1 MAPYQGHRRGHP
13 RQDHPVRPT
22 QRPRIPA
29 RRPPASRRPRAAAGR
44 RRHQVPGRHLVS
56 TVLEKTGT
64 LAISDLHASIDD
76 KEILRGVDLTVAQ
89 GEVHALMGPNGS
101 GKSTLAYTLMGHP
114 KYEVT
119 AGSVSYRDQDIL
131 GLRPEERARAGLF
144 LSFQYPT
151 AIPGVTMHNFLRT
164 ATKAIHGDEL
174 PPREFRKLVTD
185 QMERLKM
192 DPSFATRYVNDG
204 FSGGEKKR
212 AEILQLGV
220 LRPQIAILDETD
232 SGLDID
238 ALRTVAE
245 GVEALR
251 GPDLGVLLITHYQRI
266 LNYITPDF
274 VGKDAGPASTGPEVS
289 PAERAFAEQHQSDS
303 AREA

>member
-1 MAPYQGHRRGHP
+1 MSVA
-13 RQDHPVRPT
+13 V
-22 QRPRIPA
+22 
-29 RRPPASRRPRAAAGR
+29 
-44 RRHQVPGRHLVS
+44 
-56 TVLEKTGT
+56 KTET
-64 LAISDLHASIDD
+64 RVLAIDNLHASIEG
-76 KEILRGVDLTVAQ
+76 KEILRGLSLDITQ

-114 KYEVT
+114 RYEVT
-119 AGSVSYRDQDIL
+119 EGTVTFRGQDIL
-131 GLRPEERARAGLF
+131 ALAPDERAKAGLF

-164 ATKAIHGDEL
+164 ATKAVHGDEL
-174 PPREFRKLVTD
+174 PPREFRKLVGE

-212 AEILQLGV
+212 AEILQMGV

-266 LNYITPDF
+266 LNYIKPDH
-274 VGKDAGPASTGPEVS
+274 VHVMYRGRVIRSGAADLAQEIEARGYDWIIGDLPEDEKSAVDQAPRELS
-289 PAERAFAEQHQSDS
+289 PGERAFAEQHQAEST
-303 AREA
+303 RENA

>member
-1 MAPYQGHRRGHP
+1 MSA
-13 RQDHPVRPT
+13 T
-22 QRPRIPA
+22 A
-29 RRPPASRRPRAAAGR
+29 
-44 RRHQVPGRHLVS
+44 
-56 TVLEKTGT
+56 TTGT
-64 LAISDLHASIDD
+64 ETTTTPQEPGVLSIHGLTASVEG
-76 KEILRGVDLTVAQ
+76 KPILRGVDLDIPQ

-119 AGSVSYRDQDIL
+119 GGTVTYRGEDVL
-131 GLRPEERARAGLF
+131 ALPPEERAKLGLF

-164 ATKAIHGDEL
+164 ATKAVHGAEL
-174 PPREFRKLVTD
+174 GPREFRKLVTE
-185 QMERLKM
+185 QMEILKM
-192 DPSFATRYVNDG
+192 DPAFATRYVNDG

-212 AEILQLGV
+212 AEILQMGV
-220 LRPQIAILDETD
+220 LQPQIAILDETD

-251 GPDLGVLLITHYQRI
+251 GPNLGVLLITHYQRI
-266 LNYITPDF
+266 LNYIAPDH
-274 VGKDAGPASTGPEVS
+274 VHVLYRGRVIRSGGPELALEIEKRGYDWIIADLPEDEKLADFGTPEVS
-289 PAERAFAEQHQSDS
+289 PAERAFAQQHVADS